1 MGLQVTLD
9 AHTDLLDAF
18 SIESNYDSFT
28 VLVSPSGDFP
38 LTNQRGFRVWRGH
51 HTLVALTATI
61 INADP
66 SLRSIDPYLRG
77 CMFPDEYQLKL
88 YKNYS
93 QANCLF
99 ECTLNYAQ
107 KVATSDSFTSNS
119 PCTPWYYPFIDKE
132 QLTCDPYATKV
143 RLSMIIKLY
152 IFINRKMLNL
162 IKEILD
168 TYLKVSY

>member
-107 KVATSDSFTSNS
+107 KVATSYSAKTNN
-119 PCTPWYYPFIDKE
+119 PCTPWYYPFIDGE

-143 RLSMIIKLY
+143 NTSPPPTIFLIHTVIMI
-152 IFINRKMLNL
+152 
-162 IKEILD
+162 
-168 TYLKVSY
+168 